1 MYSTSLLSIIV
12 LLLLGLVIV
21 TGKKISKQNDI
32 IRLMEKCLNYSDNIL
47 DYNGVWDK
55 DDSYYI
61 SDYLEL
67 RHKLDSTFL
76 EEFHK
81 KYNN

>member
-1 MYSTSLLSIIV
+1 
-12 LLLLGLVIV
+12 
-21 TGKKISKQNDI
+21 
-32 IRLMEKCLNYSDNIL
+32 MEKCLNYSDNIL

-55 DDSYYI
+55 DGSDYM

-67 RHKLDSTFL
+67 RHELDSTFS
-76 EEFHK
+76 EEFYK